1 MFATDVMTTL
11 LSPSTIK
18 SLNPASTTN
27 YKAFRQANM
36 SASSLSIT
44 GGPLAEIDAITS
56 PLPFRI
62 IAPNP
67 EACSS

>member
-1 MFATDVMTTL
+1 MITL

-18 SLNPASTTN
+18 SLNLASTAN
-27 YKAFRQANM
+27 YKAFRQA
-36 SASSLSIT
+36 SISTSSLSIT

-62 IAPNP
+62 IALNQ

>member
-1 MFATDVMTTL
+1 MEVMITL

-18 SLNPASTTN
+18 SLNLASTAN
-27 YKAFRQANM
+27 FKAFRQAYI

-67 EACSS
+67 VVLH